1 MWQCSKCGQKSEK
14 KLSSS
19 GGCEHQWWDEQDI
32 EKAREKQAK
41 EEKINR
47 AVFAFNDE
55 LLNTE
60 DGQKKLEGENGWSW
74 LKGNKGG
81 DKIIIENVD
90 IDKDIAKCWLNSFF
104 GKEWLAGEY
113 GRQYLNYLSE
123 KEKWEKDKSFN
134 EKNTELK
141 ESESTE
147 KEKESIEDAKQKE
160 IDKIYRLYEG
170 KCKKENIKKLVDAGK
185 LDFTIAT
192 DLIDGKCKWQGDSV
206 VYYKQ
211 ETKTVYYDENRQ
223 RTQKKEKRS
232 YYTFFLFLAIFLAIG
247 YYKNK
252 GNSEEDTSE
261 EISSSS
267 EKGCSPY
274 TPSFDCCKAATPTE
288 KAICSNADLAELDNK
303 LAGTYSKARSG
314 KKDMQQEQKEWLKGR
329 NSCLSDIQCLKKSY
343 NSRIQK
349 LEVYLK
355 KEKRQ

>member
-1 MWQCSKCGQKSEK
+1 MWQCSKCEQKSEK

-19 GGCEHQWWDEQDI
+19 GGCEHQWWDEHDF
-32 EKAREKQAK
+32 EKAKEKQAK

-60 DGQKKLEGENGWSW
+60 DGQKKMKGESGWSW
-74 LKGNKGG
+74 LKGSKGG

-90 IDKDIAKCWLNSFF
+90 MDKDIAVCWLNSFF

-134 EKNTELK
+134 EKNTELR
-141 ESESTE
+141 ESA
-147 KEKESIEDAKQKE
+147 EDPKQKE
-160 IDKIYRLYEG
+160 IDKIYHLYEG
-170 KCKKENIKKLVDAGK
+170 ECPKEDIKKLVDAGK
-185 LDFTIAT
+185 LDFTIAE
-192 DLIDGKCKWQGDSV
+192 DLIDGKCVWKGDSV
-206 VYYKQ
+206 VYHKQ

-223 RTQKKEKRS
+223 RMTDTYANNRQKKGKRS

-252 GNSEEDTSE
+252 GNSEENTSE

-267 EKGCSPY
+267 EKSCSPY

-288 KAICSNADLAELDNK
+288 KAICSNADLAELDNR
-303 LAGTYSKARSG
+303 LADAYNKASSSKKG
-314 KKDMQQEQKEWLKGR
+314 MPQEQKEWLKGR

-343 NSRIQK
+343 NSRIKK

-355 KEKRQ
+355 KEKKQ